1 MWQNAANRSN
11 VVMDLISI
19 SEHSLE
25 IKSLKFG
32 NYASKVHFSFLNFA
46 KLLCPIRKIMLI

>member
-25 IKSLKFG
+25 IKSLKLG
-32 NYASKVHFSFLNFA
+32 NYVSKVHFSFLNFA